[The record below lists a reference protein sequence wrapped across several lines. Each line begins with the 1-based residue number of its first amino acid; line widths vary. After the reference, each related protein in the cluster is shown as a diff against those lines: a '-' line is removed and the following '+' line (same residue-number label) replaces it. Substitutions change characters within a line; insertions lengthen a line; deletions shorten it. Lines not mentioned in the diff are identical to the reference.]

1 MSERIN
7 ISIPGE
13 LNERMSHFKDRLNMS
28 RICQEAIAHVVRL
41 EEIKAKAIPDID
53 SLAAR
58 LKEEKMQYG
67 KDFIE
72 KGFECG
78 IKDAYGMSLDTFLE
92 IQFFREGDY
101 LGKLAENQMCT
112 YEDMFSFA
120 SKKTEKSLEDLE
132 NDNYAGDKWGL
143 ETMLQPTKF
152 FVSGWLK
159 GVGHI
164 WDKVKPEVLAR
175 EVVKPEFVDPKSWG
189 MEEVPEES

>member
-101 LGKLAENQMCT
+101 LGKLAQNQMCT